1 MTKERLLSLDV
12 FRGFTILLMT
22 VVNNP
27 GSWASVYPP
36 LLHAEWHGCTPTD
49 LVFPFF
55 IFILGV
61 AIPFAMPDRIFNA
74 STLLKITTR
83 SLRIFCLGFF
93 LFFFKKI
100 ELFGLEGIPLLLV
113 RLAITIGVTYAL
125 LGNFSTKVKAY
136 ATFSVFLILMLLA
149 YNSEMFKDVRIP
161 GVLQRIGIVYFVV
174 SILYLKTTTRT
185 QIIAAILL
193 LLGYWASMSLIP
205 VPGIGA
211 PNFEKGTNFAAW
223 IDSISLPNHMYAETK
238 TWDPEGVLSTLPAI
252 ASGIIGLL
260 IGSLLNLNLTK
271 VTITKRMFIIGVILT
286 AIGFA
291 WGLAFPINKALWSS
305 SYVLYTA
312 GIATICLSALYYII
326 EIANLKKWTKL
337 FLIWGV
343 NPMIVFFFSGV
354 VPRVLSMI
362 EMQHPEKIAEKINLQ
377 NYLYQFWIVPHFDN
391 PMNASLAGALT
402 YVAIWSFI
410 LWIFYR
416 NKLIFKV

>member
-36 LLHAEWHGCTPTD
+36 LLHADWHGCTPTD

-61 AIPFAMPDRIFNA
+61 AIPFAMPDRIFNT

-100 ELFGLEGIPLLLV
+100 ELFGLEGIPLLIG
-113 RLAITIGVTYAL
+113 RLAITIVVTYAL

-136 ATFSVFLILMLLA
+136 ATFSVFFILILLA
-149 YNSEMFKDVRIP
+149 YNSEMFQDVRIP

-174 SILYLKTTTRT
+174 SILYLKTNLKT
-185 QIIAAILL
+185 QIIVCVLL
-193 LLGYWASMSLIP
+193 LLTYWGLMSLIS

-211 PNFEKGTNFAAW
+211 PNFEKGTNLAAW

-260 IGSLLNLNLTK
+260 IGSLLN
-271 VTITKRMFIIGVILT
+271 VTTSKIEITKKMLAIGTIMTLV
-286 AIGFA
+286 GFA
-291 WGLAFPINKALWSS
+291 WGFAFPINKSIWTS
-305 SYVLYTA
+305 SYVLYTS
-312 GIATICLSALYYII
+312 GIAILSLAILYYII
-326 EIANLKKWTKL
+326 EIANIKKWTKL

-354 VPRVLSMI
+354 IPRLLSMI
-362 EMQHPEKIAEKINLQ
+362 EMQHPEKMSEKINLQ
-377 NYLYQFWIVPHFDN
+377 NYLYNFWIVPHFEN

>member
-36 LLHAEWHGCTPTD
+36 LLHADWHGCTPTD

-100 ELFGLEGIPLLLV
+100 ELFGLEGIPLLLG
-113 RLAITIGVTYAL
+113 RLAITIVVTYAL

-136 ATFSVFLILMLLA
+136 ATFSVFFILILLA
-149 YNSEMFKDVRIP
+149 YNSEMFQDVRIP

-174 SILYLKTTTRT
+174 SILYLKTNLKT
-185 QIIAAILL
+185 QIIVCVLL
-193 LLGYWASMSLIP
+193 LLTYWGLMSLIS

-211 PNFEKGTNFAAW
+211 PNFEKGTNLAAW

-260 IGSLLNLNLTK
+260 IGSLLN
-271 VTITKRMFIIGVILT
+271 VTTSKIEITKKMLAIGTIMTLV
-286 AIGFA
+286 GFA
-291 WGLAFPINKALWSS
+291 WGFAFPINKSIWTS
-305 SYVLYTA
+305 SYVLYTS
-312 GIATICLSALYYII
+312 GIAILSLVILYYII
-326 EIANLKKWTKL
+326 EIANIKKWTKL

-354 VPRVLSMI
+354 IPRLLSMI
-362 EMQHPEKIAEKINLQ
+362 EMQHPEKMSEKINLQ
-377 NYLYQFWIVPHFDN
+377 NYLYNFWIVPHFEN

>member
-22 VVNNP
+22 IVNNP
-27 GSWASVYPP
+27 GDWGNVYAP
-36 LLHAEWHGCTPTD
+36 LLHAEWHGCTLTD

-61 AIPFAMPDRIFNA
+61 AIPFAMPNKTFDAN
-74 STLLKITTR
+74 TLLKIATR

-100 ELFGLEGIPLLLV
+100 EFFGLEGVSLLLV
-113 RLAITIGVTYAL
+113 RLSITIAVTYAL
-125 LGNFSTKVKAY
+125 LGNFSTKIKGY
-136 ATFSVFLILMLLA
+136 ATFSVFIVLMSLA
-149 YNSEMFKDVRIP
+149 YNSQMFHDVRIP

-174 SILYLKTTTRT
+174 SILFLKTSVKT
-185 QIIAAILL
+185 QIIIGASLL
-193 LLGYWASMSLIP
+193 LLYWGLMTLVP

-211 PNFEKGTNFAAW
+211 PNFDMGTNFAAW
-223 IDSISLPNHMYAETK
+223 LDGILLPNHMYIETK

-252 ASGIIGLL
+252 ATGITGLL
-260 IGSLLNLNLTK
+260 VGGLLNLEISK
-271 VTITKRMFIIGVILT
+271 IEITKRIFSIGAIIT
-286 AIGFA
+286 AIGFV
-291 WGLAFPINKALWSS
+291 WGVIFPINKALWSS

-312 GIATICLSALYYII
+312 GIAMISLSVLYYII
-326 EIANLKKWTKL
+326 EIANFKKWTKV

-354 VPRVLSMI
+354 IPRCLSMI
-362 EMQHPEKIAEKINLQ
+362 EVQNPLITSEKINLQ
-377 NYLYQFWIVPHFDN
+377 NYLFKFCIAPQFEN
-391 PMNASLAGALT
+391 PMNASLAGALI
-402 YVAIWSFI
+402 YVTIWSFI
-410 LWIFYR
+410 LWVFYR

>member
-36 LLHAEWHGCTPTD
+36 LLHADWHGCTPTD

-100 ELFGLEGIPLLLV
+100 ELFGLEGIPLLLG
-113 RLAITIGVTYAL
+113 RLAITIVVTYAL

-136 ATFSVFLILMLLA
+136 ATFSVFFILILLA
-149 YNSEMFKDVRIP
+149 YNSEMFQDVRIP

-174 SILYLKTTTRT
+174 SILYLKTNLKT
-185 QIIAAILL
+185 QIIVCVLL
-193 LLGYWASMSLIP
+193 LLTYWGLMSLIS

-211 PNFEKGTNFAAW
+211 PNFEKGTNLAAW

-260 IGSLLNLNLTK
+260 IGSLLN
-271 VTITKRMFIIGVILT
+271 VTTSKIEITKKMLAIGTIMTLV
-286 AIGFA
+286 GFA
-291 WGLAFPINKALWSS
+291 WGFAFPINKSIWTS
-305 SYVLYTA
+305 SYVLYTS
-312 GIATICLSALYYII
+312 GIAILSLVILYYII
-326 EIANLKKWTKL
+326 EIANIKKWTKL

-354 VPRVLSMI
+354 IPRLLSMI
-362 EMQHPEKIAEKINLQ
+362 EIQHPEKMSEKINLQ
-377 NYLYQFWIVPHFDN
+377 NYLYNFWIAPNFEN